1 MIFFSVWLR
10 VYSREVLRELFQLPK
25 NVYYNRNFRNFRN
38 FRNAPTLC
46 GWAFGLDLFQPSSQ
60 RNEPSPKTPATPTH
74 PNAHGLGFGLADLF
88 HRTNPT
94 QRAVKPKTPAL
105 PTNRTSPASGLTSA
119 LLRRTEPGLKLRT
132 IPPAPRFRPD
142 LCPPSSDRA
151 RPEAPHNP
159 TRPPLRSATLR
170 YDELFLTP
178 V

>member
-1 MIFFSVWLR
+1 MHT
-10 VYSREVLRELFQLPK
+10 YSREVLREPFRFPR
-25 NVYYNRNFRNFRN
+25 NVYYNRNFGNFRN
-38 FRNAPTLC
+38 FGNAPTHI
-46 GWAFGLDLFQPSSQ
+46 GWALGLPTSSTALIQ
-60 RNEPSPKTPATPTH
+60 RNEPSSPKLQPIPPHA
-74 PNAHGLGFGLADLF
+74 NAHGLGFGLADLF

-132 IPPAPRFRPD
+132 TPPAPRFRPD

-159 TRPPLRSATLR
+159 PTKQANTCESVKL
-170 YDELFLTP
+170 
-178 V
+178 